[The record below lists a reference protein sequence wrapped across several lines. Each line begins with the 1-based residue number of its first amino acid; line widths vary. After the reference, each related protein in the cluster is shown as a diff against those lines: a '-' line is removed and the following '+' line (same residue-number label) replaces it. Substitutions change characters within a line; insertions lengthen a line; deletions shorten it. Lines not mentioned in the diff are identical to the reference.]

1 MSEKFYDITKNLLC
15 PPGNGVFTVNTAK
28 ERKEK
33 LHLSLYKTIENI
45 ETLWKN
51 SIKENLHNSKPLL
64 LGVCSDTGGGIQRGA
79 NWGPLFLRNT
89 LLEEHPELDY
99 SDIGDIRVIPHLLHD
114 KYLNTETIE
123 SCRNAL
129 YQDRDS
135 SYPVSALSLTEEFCD
150 QLFTEFP
157 KKKLFSIGGDHSVS
171 YPLVKSYLRAKK
183 KQGIKAA
190 IIHFDAH
197 TDLLVE
203 RLGIDICFGSWCTH
217 ILPFLDSPE
226 YLIQLGIRSSG
237 KERSHWE
244 NTFGVQQFWA
254 TEIREKGANEV
265 AKGIVAYLKKEAID
279 ELYVSFD
286 IDALDE
292 KYASATGTPEPGGI
306 DPEQAISIIK
316 MLAKEFKVTGADMVE
331 IAPLVCADHVTHP
344 EPQTTLSVGAAIS
357 AILIEAL
364 GDGNS

>member
-1 MSEKFYDITKNLLC
+1 MSKNIIDTTKSLLC

-28 ERKEK
+28 ERKDK
-33 LHLSLYKTIENI
+33 LHQALYKTTANI
-45 ETLWKN
+45 EQLWKD
-51 SIKENLHNSKPLL
+51 SIEENLESSSPLL

-89 LLEEHPELDY
+89 LLEEHPELNY
-99 SDIGDIRVIPHLLHD
+99 KDIGDIRVIPHLLHD
-114 KYLNTETIE
+114 KYLNDKTIE
-123 SCRNAL
+123 NCRKAL
-129 YQDRDS
+129 YDNGDS
-135 SYPVSALSLTEEFCD
+135 EHPVSALSLTEEFCD
-150 QLFTEFP
+150 QLFENFP

-226 YLIQLGIRSSG
+226 CLIQLGIRSSG
-237 KERSHWE
+237 KDRSHWE

-254 TEIREKGANEV
+254 SEINKEGARSI
-265 AKGIVAYLKKEAID
+265 AKRILNFLKKEEID

-292 KYASATGTPEPGGI
+292 TYASATGTPEPGGLN
-306 DPEQAISIIK
+306 PEQSISIIK
-316 MLAKEFKVTGADMVE
+316 ELAKEFKITGADMVE
-331 IAPLVCADHVTHP
+331 IAPLVCADHVNHP
-344 EPQTTLSVGAAIS
+344 EPQTTLSIGAAIS
-357 AILIEAL
+357 ACLIEAM
-364 GDGNS
+364 DSDNS

>member
-1 MSEKFYDITKNLLC
+1 MSKDFYNLTKNLLC
-15 PPGNGVFTVNTAK
+15 APGNGVFTVNTAK

-33 LHLSLYKTIENI
+33 LHKTLYKTTENVESLWEKSIE
-45 ETLWKN
+45 ESLN
-51 SIKENLHNSKPLL
+51 SSSPIL

-79 NWGPLFLRNT
+79 NWGPLFLRST
-89 LLEEHPELDY
+89 LLEEHPELTYD
-99 SDIGDIRVIPHLLHD
+99 DIGDIRVIPHLLHD
-114 KYLNTETIE
+114 KYLNDKTIE

-129 YQDRDS
+129 YNDKKTDL
-135 SYPVSALSLTEEFCD
+135 PVSALSLTEEFCD
-150 QLFTEFP
+150 QLHESYP

-171 YPLVKSYLRAKK
+171 YPLVKSYLKAKK

-237 KERSHWE
+237 KDRSHWE
-244 NTFGVQQFWA
+244 NSFGVQQFWA
-254 TEIREKGANEV
+254 QEIKEKGANNIV
-265 AKGIVAYLKKEAID
+265 KGILEYLKAEKID

-292 KYASATGTPEPGGI
+292 KYASATGTPEPGGM
-306 DPEQAISIIK
+306 DPEQAITIIK
-316 MLAKEFKVTGADMVE
+316 ALAAEFKITGADMVE
-331 IAPLVCADHVTHP
+331 IAPLVCADHVTQP
-344 EPQTTLSVGAAIS
+344 EPQTTLTVGAAIS
-357 AILIEAL
+357 ATLIEAL
-364 GDGNS
+364 NSGDS